1 MIAMN
6 KNRLP
11 SKMRLFFGSRI
22 FGYSKRGV
30 ITVLFAELAIKLLP
44 NRAFSHFKTGVVHV
58 AELAINLLAHGL
70 DKFLRCG
77 WCVRPCSV

>member
-1 MIAMN
+1 MIARN
-6 KNRLP
+6 KYRLP
-11 SKMRLFFGSRI
+11 RKTRLFFGSRI
-22 FGYSKRGV
+22 FGYSKRRV
-30 ITVLFAELAIKLLP
+30 FTVLFAELAIKLSP
-44 NRAFSHFKTGVVHV
+44 IRAFLHAQTVVVRV